1 MEKNNPVIRE
11 QKINGLE
18 VKKTSFSVD
27 KRDATIPKPLP
38 RTYNHFLLIT
48 AKPRQ
53 GKTTL
58 MFSLLTFR
66 KSPYY
71 RKFDKI
77 YVFSPSL
84 ATAKDDRLKSVPNER
99 KYTELNEENLQKVYD
114 EIEGQGERVLLLCDD
129 VVNDVKKNAGVLNL
143 LNKMMMNRRHIC
155 GRDDDGEGCGLS
167 MWFTSQI
174 FNKLPRS
181 LRASADYHIIFKS
194 TNKKELDTIFDEIIL
209 VPRPIFDAMAK
220 YVFDDKH
227 NFLLIDTN
235 ESYENMYHKNLN
247 KRLVFNK
254 DVVPE
259 IIPNIERS

>member
-1 MEKNNPVIRE
+1 MSITEERL
-11 QKINGLE
+11 NGLE

-71 RKFDKI
+71 RKFDKV

-84 ATAKDDRLKSVPNER
+84 ATSKEDRLKSVPTEQ
-99 KYTELNEENLQKVYD
+99 KYSILNEENLQKVYD
-114 EIEGQGERVLLLCDD
+114 DIENSGERVLLLCDD
-129 VVNDVKKNAGVLNL
+129 VVNDITKNAGVLPL

-155 GRDDDGEGCGLS
+155 GTDEDGEGCGLS
-167 MWFTSQI
+167 MWMTTQI

-181 LRASADYHIIFKS
+181 LRSVADYHIIFKS
-194 TNKKELDTIFDEIIL
+194 TNKKELDTIYDEIIL
-209 VPRPIFDAMAK
+209 LPRPLFEEMNK
-220 YVFDDKH
+220 YVFSDKH

-254 DVVPE
+254 EVIPE
-259 IIPNIERS
+259 IVPNIER

>member
-1 MEKNNPVIRE
+1 MTNRITEE
-11 QKINGLE
+11 KINGLE

-27 KRDATIPKPLP
+27 KVDASIPKPLP
-38 RTYNHFLLIT
+38 RTFNHFLLIT

-58 MFSLLTFR
+58 MFSLLSFR

-71 RKFDKI
+71 RKFDKV

-84 ATAKDDRLKSVPNER
+84 ATSKEDRLKSIPKER
-99 KYTELNEENLQKVYD
+99 KFPTLTEENLQSVYD
-114 EIEGQGERVLLLCDD
+114 EIEGQGERVLLLMDD
-129 VVNDVKKNAGVLNL
+129 VVNDISKNSGVLPL

-155 GRDDDGEGCGLS
+155 GRDEDGEGCGLS
-167 MWFTSQI
+167 MWLTTQV

-181 LRASADYHIIFKS
+181 LRATADYHIIFKS

-209 VPRPIFDAMAK
+209 VPRDLFNDMTK
-220 YVFDDKH
+220 YVFDEKF

-235 ESYENMYHKNLN
+235 EAYDKMYHKNLN
-247 KRLVFNK
+247 KRLVFN
-254 DVVPE
+254 DEVIPE
-259 IIPNIERS
+259 IVPNIER

>member
-1 MEKNNPVIRE
+1 MSIRE
-11 QKINGLE
+11 ERINGLE

-71 RKFDKI
+71 RKFDKV

-84 ATAKDDRLKSVPNER
+84 ATSKQDRLKSVPKEQ
-99 KYTELNEENLQKVYD
+99 KYPELTEENLQKVYD
-114 EIEGQGERVLLLCDD
+114 EIENSGERVLLLCDD
-129 VVNDVKKNAGVLNL
+129 VVNDIKKNSGVLPL

-155 GRDDDGEGCGLS
+155 GTDDDGEGAGLS
-167 MWFTSQI
+167 MWLSTQV

-181 LRASADYHIIFKS
+181 LRSVADYHIIFKS
-194 TNKKELDTIFDEIIL
+194 TNKKELDTIFEEIIL
-209 VPRPIFDAMAK
+209 LPKPLFEEVCK
-220 YVFDDKH
+220 YVFEDKH

-247 KRLVFNK
+247 KRLIFNK
-254 DVVPE
+254 EIAPD
-259 IIPNIERS
+259 IIPNIER

>member
-1 MEKNNPVIRE
+1 MGVTTIRE
-11 QKINGLE
+11 EKINGLE

-27 KRDATIPKPLP
+27 KKDATIPKPLP

-71 RKFDKI
+71 RKFDKV

-84 ATAKDDRLKSVPNER
+84 ATSKEDRLKSVPKER
-99 KYTELNEENLQKVYD
+99 KYPTLNEETLQKVYD
-114 EIEGQGERVLLLCDD
+114 EIEGQGERVLLLMDD
-129 VVNDVKKNAGVLNL
+129 VVNDITKNSGVLPL
-143 LNKMMMNRRHIC
+143 LNKMMMNRRHLC
-155 GRDDDGEGCGLS
+155 GQDDDGEGCGLS
-167 MWFTSQI
+167 MWMTTQV
-174 FNKLPRS
+174 FNKVPRA
-181 LRASADYHIIFKS
+181 LRATADYHIIFKS

-209 VPRPIFDAMAK
+209 VPRPLFDDITK

-235 ESYENMYHKNLN
+235 ESYDKMYHKNLN
-247 KRLVFNK
+247 KRLVFSSE
-254 DVVPE
+254 DVPE
-259 IIPNIERS
+259 IIPNIER

>member
-1 MEKNNPVIRE
+1 MEGKPVIRE
-11 QKINGLE
+11 EKINGLE

-27 KRDATIPKPLP
+27 KKDASIPKPLP

-58 MFSLLTFR
+58 MYSLLTFR

-71 RKFDKI
+71 RKFDKVYI
-77 YVFSPSL
+77 FSPSL
-84 ATAKDDRLKSVPNER
+84 STSKVDRLKSIPAEQ
-99 KYTELNEENLQKVYD
+99 KHSELTEEVLQKVYD
-114 EIEGQGERVLLLCDD
+114 EIEGQGERVLLICDD

-155 GRDDDGEGCGLS
+155 GQDDDGEGCGLS
-167 MWFTSQI
+167 MWFTTQV
-174 FNKLPRS
+174 FNKLPRA
-181 LRASADYHIIFKS
+181 LRATADYHIIFKS

-209 VPRPIFDAMAK
+209 VPRPLFDAMTK
-220 YVFDDKH
+220 YVFDEKF

-247 KRLVFNK
+247 KRLIFNSEII
-254 DVVPE
+254 PE
-259 IIPNIERS
+259 IIPNIER

>member
-1 MEKNNPVIRE
+1 MSISEE
-11 QKINGLE
+11 KINGLE

-27 KRDATIPKPLP
+27 KKDASIPKPLP

-77 YVFSPSL
+77 FVFSPSL
-84 ATAKDDRLKSVPNER
+84 ATSKTDRLKSVPKER
-99 KYTELNEENLQKVYD
+99 KFTNLTEENLQSVYD
-114 EIEGQGERVLLLCDD
+114 EIDGQGERVLLLMDD
-129 VVNDVKKNAGVLNL
+129 VVNDITKNSGVLPL
-143 LNKMMMNRRHIC
+143 LNKMMMNRRHVC
-155 GRDDDGEGCGLS
+155 GTDEDGEGCGLS
-167 MWFTSQI
+167 LWLTTQV
-174 FNKLPRS
+174 FNKVPRA
-181 LRASADYHIIFKS
+181 LRATADYHIIFKS

-209 VPRPIFDAMAK
+209 TPRTLFDEMTK
-220 YVFDDKH
+220 YVFSDKH

-247 KRLVFNK
+247 KRLIFNK
-254 DVVPE
+254 EAIPE
-259 IIPNIERS
+259 IIPNIER

>member
-1 MEKNNPVIRE
+1 MSITEERL
-11 QKINGLE
+11 NGLE

-27 KRDATIPKPLP
+27 KKDASIPKPLP

-71 RKFDKI
+71 RKFDKVYI
-77 YVFSPSL
+77 FSPSL
-84 ATAKDDRLKSVPNER
+84 STSKENRLKSVPAEQ
-99 KYTELNEENLQKVYD
+99 KFGELNEENLQKVYD

-129 VVNDVKKNAGVLNL
+129 VVNDIKKNAGVLTL

-155 GRDDDGEGCGLS
+155 GTDDDGEGAGLS
-167 MWFTSQI
+167 MWLSTQV

-181 LRASADYHIIFKS
+181 LRSVADYHIIFKS
-194 TNKKELDTIFDEIIL
+194 TNKKELETIFEEVIL
-209 VPRPIFDAMAK
+209 LPKPLFEEVCK
-220 YVFDDKH
+220 YVFCDKH

-254 DVVPE
+254 HPE
-259 IIPNIERS
+259 IIEPIER